1 MVTEQVIIKFRAD
14 GTRVVQ
20 RQITNVGK
28 ASKEAS
34 GSVGFLT
41 KALSA
46 LGATFILRGA
56 VRTLANFEQQ
66 MSTVKAI
73 TGATG
78 AEFQRLRDR
87 AKDLGITT
95 RFSATQAAQG
105 LVNLSRAGFST
116 SEALTTVGDTLL
128 LAQAGSLDLGTA
140 AQITAGL
147 VRGFR
152 VDVDQASRLIDVLS
166 LTANSAATDV
176 TELGEAFKFVAPAAV
191 GLKVPFELASAALG
205 VLADNQLRGA
215 MGGTGLR
222 KVLSTLAKGGAPL
235 ASALKR
241 VGLTLDDVDVATVGL
256 IPALEALQE
265 ANIGVGEAFKIFGDR
280 GQPAFAVLTANIP
293 KIKEFNEALLGAKGT
308 VREFAD
314 IMDDN
319 LNGALLAVKSAFE
332 GVILS
337 FGKIGPTNVLT
348 QLMRSLASVLRVVAD
363 NADVLAVAFVG
374 LASFAIPAV
383 IRGINALG
391 VAIAANPIGLAVVS
405 ITAAVALL
413 VKFRRQIK
421 LTESG
426 FGDLGDLAAETFSQ
440 IRVGVT
446 TVASEFAKATSG
458 ILSSLGAIETESS
471 ISFQGVVLGVA
482 KAFDIV
488 AGIVSGAFLGI
499 VSVFQELPGALKNT
513 FIRAVN
519 FIVEQINRLLI
530 VIQLQLNTL
539 LENVEVFAARVGK
552 PINLGRISLPRGR
565 IEEILGP
572 GITDIPKI
580 IAQEIERGLLESRSG
595 ERLVT
600 AIFAGA
606 DERAMERA
614 RAIAKALSDAAEAE
628 AAAKAARDA
637 AAGVT
642 DADRGG
648 SAGAAMKE
656 ARAIDELVK
665 SLEQERDLLMKVGLE
680 QNVLAANFEAIEALT
695 KDSIDANS
703 EEAKTLLAVVEQS
716 VRENGLLAE
725 KARLLAVLGPTE
737 EQRLVTQ
744 QALLEIEKERNLT
757 AAERNKLLVAA
768 GEKMKE
774 ATTFAE
780 GLASAF
786 LKIDTS
792 AVGLGKSIGDA
803 LVRSVD
809 KASSALAEFVLT
821 GARDVD
827 ALKEAVGDL
836 LRDLAKEVIQLIIKL
851 LIVAAIKAA
860 LGGGAPAVGPPP
872 TPGLQAGGFV
882 PAGRPTI
889 VGERGPE
896 PFVPTASGRVL
907 PNQTLQPQEPVRV
920 TIVNVTDEEEISA
933 FLNSEEGGDVIL
945 NQLARRRKQA
955 QDMLGI

>member
-1 MVTEQVIIKFRAD
+1 MVTEQVIVKFRAD
-14 GTRVVQ
+14 GTRVVE
-20 RQITNVGK
+20 RQIKNVGK

-34 GSVGFLT
+34 GSVGFLK

-56 VRTLANFEQQ
+56 VRTLADFEQQ

-241 VGLTLDDVDVATVGL
+241 VGLTLDDVDVAVVGL

-265 ANIGVGEAFKIFGDR
+265 ANISVGEAFKIFGDR

-293 KIKEFNEALLGAKGT
+293 KLEEFNKKLLDAEGT
-308 VREFAD
+308 VRKFAD
-314 IMDDN
+314 VMDDN

-337 FGKIGPTNVLT
+337 LGKIGSTNVLT
-348 QLMRSLASVLRVVAD
+348 QLMRSLASALRVVAA

-374 LASFAIPAV
+374 LALFAIPAV

-421 LTESG
+421 VTESG
-426 FGDLGDLAAETFSQ
+426 LGDLGDLAAETFSQ
-440 IRVGVT
+440 LGRAVS
-446 TVASEFAKATSG
+446 TVVSEFRKASSA
-458 ILSSLGAIETESS
+458 ILASFGAIEVGSVV
-471 ISFQGVVLGVA
+471 SFRQIVDFVA
-482 KAFDIV
+482 RVFDTV
-488 AGIVSGAFLGI
+488 AGIVSGLFFGLVSTIQQIPNIIKNIFL
-499 VSVFQELPGALKNT
+499 
-513 FIRAVN
+513 RATN
-519 FIVEQINRLLI
+519 FIIESINSLLRIISLQINSLI
-530 VIQLQLNTL
+530 ERIEKLAAQL
-539 LENVEVFAARVGK
+539 GK
-552 PINLGRISLPRGR
+552 PINLGRVSFPPGALADIT
-565 IEEILGP
+565 GP
-572 GITDIPKI
+572 ELFDIPKI
-580 IAQEIERGLLESRSG
+580 IKDELVAGILESK
-595 ERLVT
+595 T
-600 AIFAGA
+600 AEAVVASIFEGA
-606 DERAMERA
+606 DERARERA
-614 RAIAKALSDAAEAE
+614 RSLARAAAE
-628 AAAKAARDA
+628 AAAAE
-637 AAGVT
+637 AAG
-642 DADRGG
+642 AAPGAPAAPDRGG
-648 SAGAAMKE
+648 SAGAAIKE

-680 QNVLAANFEAIEALT
+680 QDVLAVNFEALNALR
-695 KDSIDANS
+695 KDSIKANS
-703 EEAKTLLAVVEQS
+703 EEAKTLLAVIEQS
-716 VRENGLLAE
+716 VRENGFLAE

-768 GEKMKE
+768 GQKMME

-792 AVGLGKSIGDA
+792 AAGLGKSIGEA

-809 KASSALAEFVLT
+809 KASNALAEFIIT
-821 GARDVD
+821 GARDID
-827 ALKEAVGDL
+827 ALKQAMSDL
-836 LRDLAKEVIQLIIKL
+836 LRDLAKEIIQLIIKT
-851 LIVAAIKAA
+851 LILKAIQEGLKFA
-860 LGGGAPAVGPPP
+860 GGGGGGGG
-872 TPGLQAGGFV
+872 GLQAGGFV
-882 PAGRPTI
+882 PAGQPTI

-896 PFVPTASGRVL
+896 PFVPTVSGRVL